1 VLYTGSAAFG
11 NAATRIEN
19 YAVTG
24 GAYVYGTYPEID
36 GLFSEQT
43 NEVNPRVRQQV
54 LHKIQQIITDRVMF
68 APIMEPAFLNG
79 VGPRVETHG
88 LNAIAGF
95 AYSSPYEDLK
105 LKKK

>member
-1 VLYTGSAAFG
+1 M
-11 NAATRIEN
+11 
-19 YAVTG
+19 
-24 GAYVYGTYPEID
+24 YGTYPEID

-43 NEVNPRVRQQV
+43 NEANPRVRQQV
-54 LHKIQQIITDRVMF
+54 LHKIRQIIAERYMF

-79 VGPRVETHG
+79 VGPRVETPG

-105 LKKK
+105 LRKK